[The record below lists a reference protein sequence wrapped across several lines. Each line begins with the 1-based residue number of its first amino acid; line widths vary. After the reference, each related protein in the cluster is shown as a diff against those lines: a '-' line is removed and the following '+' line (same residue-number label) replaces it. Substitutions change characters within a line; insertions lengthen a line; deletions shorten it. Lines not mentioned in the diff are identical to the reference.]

1 MRSVIENL
9 YNTLHVVNVINIIE
23 KYRHW
28 SILLCKEALLIDIKL
43 HLTMRPKRLKNDLF
57 NYFLTNVALTNF

>member
-28 SILLCKEALLIDIKL
+28 SILFCKEALLIDINL
-43 HLTMRPKRLKNDLF
+43 YLCMRPKLLKNDLF
-57 NYFLTNVALTNF
+57 N